1 MEKLSIEEKAKRYD
15 KAIEKLHNLHDD
27 YDTVSTLIDIKEELE
42 NIFPELKESEDK
54 RMKSYIISVLNSLLF
69 TEGSQADRER
79 NDAIAWLE
87 KQEEHANFRNKIR
100 IGDKVTRNED
110 GVLVNLSQLNRVAK
124 KDEEQEQKPVRQ
136 QCADFYNKNSEL
148 QMPRLTAFENE
159 LANILFDREYDGS
172 TETEDDI
179 QRGKLEYEL
188 AAIRLAPKLQSLI
201 IKEQKPVEW
210 SEEDEAAINDII
222 AKLARIKARAV
233 DGGSERERCTME
245 IEWLKSLRPQKQWK
259 PSIAQLNA
267 LGIVSKGNAPDDIE
281 AIVSLYND
289 LKKLKG

>member
-1 MEKLSIEEKAKRYD
+1 MDYKNMKPIGLVRQMLTDGVITLEQAAKY
-15 KAIEKLHNLHDD
+15 
-27 YDTVSTLIDIKEELE
+27 
-42 NIFPELKESEDK
+42 FPELKESECETVRKKLLSFFIERAKYTEDSTFNGLSIK
-54 RMKSYIISVLNSLLF
+54 EII
-69 TEGSQADRER
+69 D
-79 NDAIAWLE
+79 WLE